1 MPTESH
7 ASDCHETLSPG
18 SAAGYSERNP
28 DRALSGCTIETPSDS
43 AVLQVT
49 FPDAMSTD
57 FQPSDCHETLSP
69 GSAAGYSENSMSTDF
84 HASDCHETLSPGSAA
99 GYSERNPDRAL
110 SGCTIETPSDSAV
123 LQDAMSTDFH
133 ASDCHETL
141 SPGSAAGYSERNPD
155 RALSGCT
162 IETPSDSAV
171 LQDAMSTDFHASDC
185 HETLSPG
192 SAAGY
197 SERNPDR
204 ALSGCTIETP
214 SDSAV
219 LQDAMSTDFHASDC
233 HETLSPGSAAGYS
246 EKNPDGAFSGCTVE
260 TSSNTATL
268 EDPMVSRDIAANCLE
283 QHHEETISELRRKL
297 DLANKKY
304 LKLSR
309 ELQNLKGL
317 LRELL
322 PAVECKVATMG
333 PQERHCVLLMD
344 EMQLTPGLE
353 YDCTTKTVIG
363 QTTLKGCKLPSND
376 GIATFAT
383 HGLVFMLAGLS
394 TRWKQVIGY
403 HFTGSSVSSDDLK
416 KIVFEIIVECEKIG
430 LVVEGI
436 VSDMGACNQ
445 GLWKQCGV
453 SATRHSDPIVS
464 CPHPCAV
471 EGENR
476 DLLFFADAPHVL
488 KNVQY
493 FCQETSSRSTACQQM
508 RVNEKKILNISID
521 KLTTM
526 VLATYLGKPLPTCH
540 GLAQKLVHMF
550 LLVRLRYLSAE
561 TQPVCVQEAKRKMR
575 ESQRGNES
583 SNR

>member
-1 MPTESH
+1 MPTESHASDCHETLSPGSAAGYSERNPDKALSGCTIETPSDTAVLQDAMSTNSH

-43 AVLQVT
+43 AVLQ
-49 FPDAMSTD
+49 DAMST
-57 FQPSDCHETLSP
+57 
-69 GSAAGYSENSMSTDF
+69 NS

-197 SERNPDR
+197 SEN
-204 ALSGCTIETP
+204 
-214 SDSAV
+214 
-219 LQDAMSTDFHASDC
+219 
-233 HETLSPGSAAGYS
+233 
-246 EKNPDGAFSGCTVE
+246 
-260 TSSNTATL
+260 
-268 EDPMVSRDIAANCLE
+268 PMVSRDIAANCLE

-309 ELQNLKGL
+309 ELQNLKDDCRGHLADDQILCMQQKDMRGNRWSGETTKRALQLRLACGHRGYNFLREGFLPLPAERTLQKRIEGVKFQTGL

-376 GIATFAT
+376 GIVTFAT

-445 GLWKQCGV
+445 GEALV
-453 SATRHSDPIVS
+453 
-464 CPHPCAV
+464 
-471 EGENR
+471 
-476 DLLFFADAPHVL
+476 
-488 KNVQY
+488 
-493 FCQETSSRSTACQQM
+493 TAW
-508 RVNEKKILNISID
+508 L
-521 KLTTM
+521 
-526 VLATYLGKPLPTCH
+526 
-540 GLAQKLVHMF
+540 
-550 LLVRLRYLSAE
+550 
-561 TQPVCVQEAKRKMR
+561 
-575 ESQRGNES
+575 
-583 SNR
+583 

>member
-1 MPTESH
+1 
-7 ASDCHETLSPG
+7 
-18 SAAGYSERNP
+18 
-28 DRALSGCTIETPSDS
+28 
-43 AVLQVT
+43 
-49 FPDAMSTD
+49 
-57 FQPSDCHETLSP
+57 
-69 GSAAGYSENSMSTDF
+69 
-84 HASDCHETLSPGSAA
+84 
-99 GYSERNPDRAL
+99 
-110 SGCTIETPSDSAV
+110 
-123 LQDAMSTDFH
+123 
-133 ASDCHETL
+133 
-141 SPGSAAGYSERNPD
+141 
-155 RALSGCT
+155 
-162 IETPSDSAV
+162 
-171 LQDAMSTDFHASDC
+171 
-185 HETLSPG
+185 
-192 SAAGY
+192 
-197 SERNPDR
+197 
-204 ALSGCTIETP
+204 
-214 SDSAV
+214 
-219 LQDAMSTDFHASDC
+219 
-233 HETLSPGSAAGYS
+233 
-246 EKNPDGAFSGCTVE
+246 
-260 TSSNTATL
+260 
-268 EDPMVSRDIAANCLE
+268 
-283 QHHEETISELRRKL
+283 
-297 DLANKKY
+297 
-304 LKLSR
+304 
-309 ELQNLKGL
+309 
-317 LRELL
+317 
-322 PAVECKVATMG
+322 MG

-376 GIATFAT
+376 GIVTFAT

-430 LVVEGI
+430 LVVEVI

-488 KNVQY
+488 KNVRGHLIREQTIFLPRDIVEKHSLPTNEVSVAHIKELAAIDARQDLKVAPHLKEKY
-493 FCQETSSRSTACQQM
+493 LETNHFEKMNVASAVAVLNRAAASAIRLFVQMGQLPHFLQSSPVPIQEEEVFDPHFLPEVVLSASEQESMTYLAGYTSRAIVRKHKLSEECTSFLKEAPATSNTSLIKLKSYTPNKANSLFTPARNVLELLQHAENTF

-550 LLVRLRYLSAE
+550 LLVRLRFYLRKLNLSASKK
-561 TQPVCVQEAKRKMR
+561 PSAKCGSRSVAMR
-575 ESQRGNES
+575 VLTDNVK
-583 SNR
+583 